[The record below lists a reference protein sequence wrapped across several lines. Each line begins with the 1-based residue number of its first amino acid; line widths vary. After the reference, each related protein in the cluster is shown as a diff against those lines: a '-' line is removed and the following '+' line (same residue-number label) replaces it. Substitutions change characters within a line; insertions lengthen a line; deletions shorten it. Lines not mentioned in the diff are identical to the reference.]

1 MHGISV
7 NVRFGGRGGWNEVLP
22 GLDWAVLAST
32 AFRVLF
38 LHFVLAG
45 VIREANRRSGS
56 RGGLGSEWGRNA
68 LDSQAFSNVFIKSY
82 KRASETPSEA
92 VAIVENV
99 NIRMPKT

>member
-1 MHGISV
+1 M
-7 NVRFGGRGGWNEVLP
+7 
-22 GLDWAVLAST
+22 AST

-99 NIRMPKT
+99 NICMPKT